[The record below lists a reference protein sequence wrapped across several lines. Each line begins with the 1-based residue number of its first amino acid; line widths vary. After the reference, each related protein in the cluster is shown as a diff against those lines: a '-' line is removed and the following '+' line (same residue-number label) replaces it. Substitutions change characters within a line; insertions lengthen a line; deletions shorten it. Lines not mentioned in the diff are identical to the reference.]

1 MFVCATP
8 VLMNLSLL
16 LFGFITYKQSSA
28 LQYSS
33 VCLCDFV
40 CVLFLSLSLS
50 LAPSPFL
57 TNNLPLRPKLVV
69 DEREPA
75 KLLLVDAPDDVVR
88 HRR

>member
-40 CVLFLSLSLS
+40 FVLSLSLS